1 MVELTGGKI
10 EPESMDQMTE
20 MNMVEILSEEL
31 GDKEL
36 RIMALEKELEK
47 MKNKMKR
54 HMKDTLIEII
64 DYKEEFIDEGHST
77 NSEDKE
83 IWDEILTEMNESD
96 WNDDKMVSELYIDDD
111 FDIFFRHKSCYEC
124 DTTEG
129 PLILSSGE
137 GQYSCQNCIDNGLFV
152 AETQIR
158 NYLNGE
164 RTYINPE
171 LD

>member
-10 EPESMDQMTE
+10 EPESMDQMNE

-54 HMKDTLIEII
+54 HMKDTIMTVVSNNSLSS
-64 DYKEEFIDEGHST
+64 EFLDDGHST
-77 NSEDKE
+77 DPEDKE
-83 IWDEILTEMNESD
+83 IWDEVLSEINESD
-96 WNDDKMVSELYIDDD
+96 WNDDRMRSELYMDDD
-111 FDIFFRHKSCYEC
+111 FDIFFRHKSCYVC

-129 PLILSSGE
+129 LLILQAGGS
-137 GQYSCQNCIDNGLFV
+137 QFSCQSCIDNGMEV
-152 AETQIR
+152 AEIQIR
-158 NYLNGE
+158 NYFGQN
-164 RTYINPE
+164 
-171 LD
+171 